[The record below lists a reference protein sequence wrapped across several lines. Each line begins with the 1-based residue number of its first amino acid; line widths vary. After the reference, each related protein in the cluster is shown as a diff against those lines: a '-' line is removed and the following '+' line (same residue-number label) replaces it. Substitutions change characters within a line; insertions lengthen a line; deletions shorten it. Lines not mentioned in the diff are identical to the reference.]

1 MIDRRQRLAWIL
13 LLAGFIAFL
22 GMLVSIPIAVN
33 WTIQEATRSLNIMVQ
48 ANQGTVGV
56 LRSDGETVAL
66 FTGDPAYEIN
76 AGSTVLT
83 NAADQAFLLV
93 NTPDNQSQAM
103 RVQIYGNTHVSV
115 DRAMA
120 PRFSA
125 SSSNHDIALTL
136 NGGRLFVG
144 VPEIGERDISVR
156 MSTPQGVISF
166 NQEGQYS
173 ISSSNTETLVA
184 VLDGEATVTSAEA
197 EISLISDQRVA
208 LLSDGSISGPFG
220 AERNLVTNGG
230 FADGLSEWVGL
241 APNVEIADQSEV
253 EVDVQMDGN
262 EPILIFRRVGLGH
275 ADAGMRQIIGE
286 DVTDYSS
293 LSVAISMEVAEQS
306 LGVCGQQGSEC
317 PLILRIE
324 YVDMNGV
331 DQIWQQGFFAVGE
344 IGSTTPDVCVACPP
358 PLNEHQ
364 RVPYKQLVFYE
375 SDNLMEKLRLLNAQ
389 PQQIKS
395 LTLIASG
402 HTFDT
407 RVVDIAL
414 MARE

>member
-13 LLAGFIAFL
+13 LLAGFIACIGL
-22 GMLVSIPIAVN
+22 LVSIPIIAN
-33 WTIQEATRSLNIMVQ
+33 WTIQEATRSLDILVQ

-66 FTGDPAYEIN
+66 FTGDPGYEVS

-93 NTPDNQSQAM
+93 NTPGNESQAM

-115 DRAMA
+115 DRALA

-125 SSSNHDIALTL
+125 SSSNHEIDMTL
-136 NGGRLFVG
+136 NGGRLFIG
-144 VPEIGERDISVR
+144 VPEIEERDVSVR
-156 MSTPQGVISF
+156 MSTPQGIISF

-173 ISSSNTETLVA
+173 ISSTNTETLVA
-184 VLDGEATVTSAEA
+184 VLDGEATATSADA
-197 EISLISDQRVA
+197 EISLSADQRVA
-208 LLSDGSISGPFG
+208 LLADGSISGPFG
-220 AERNLVTNGG
+220 AERNLVSNGG
-230 FADGLSEWVGL
+230 FAEGLSEWVGL
-241 APNVEIADQSEV
+241 APNVEIADQPEV
-253 EVDVQMDGN
+253 EVGVQTNGN
-262 EPILIFRRVGLGH
+262 EPTMTFRRVGLGH

-293 LSVAISMEVAEQS
+293 LSVAISMEIAEQS

-317 PLILRIE
+317 PLILRLE

-375 SDNLMEKLRLLNAQ
+375 SDNLMEKLQLLNAQ
-389 PQQIKS
+389 PRQIKS

-407 RVVDIAL
+407 RVVDVAL